1 MFHAPP
7 RFSPASRRRRI
18 DDHIATSLRV
28 EPDDFAD
35 ELFFRISGYG
45 KAVELLGD
53 GLATIL
59 DELNARLAA

>member
-1 MFHAPP
+1 M
-7 RFSPASRRRRI
+7 
-18 DDHIATSLRV
+18 

-35 ELFFRISGYG
+35 ELFFRIGGYG